1 MKFFYS
7 KLILF
12 GEYTVI
18 TGGDALAMPL
28 KQYRGFWTQS
38 EDRSLQQN
46 LPAFA
51 EYLSEND
58 FPFLN
63 TDEFK
68 NDLAAGWYFE
78 SNIPTGYGGGSSG
91 ALVAGIMKKYGDSAF
106 LRKQSILDLKKIGGK
121 MEGFFHGS
129 SSGTDPL
136 ISFLNQTVHLKKSG
150 SEVLRFSP
158 KRRDDL
164 TFFLLD
170 TKHPRKTTPFV
181 NYFLEK
187 LKEPVFAEKV
197 DELKVLNRLAIA
209 GFLSKKEVML
219 PTHADKLK
227 ESFEKISR
235 LQFDHFQKMI
245 PDYLT
250 EIWQN
255 GLENDVFK
263 LKICGAGGGGF
274 MIGLTSD
281 WKATQQQIIDFPIF
295 KLKI

>member
-28 KQYRGFWTQS
+28 KQYRGFWAQS

-51 EYLSEND
+51 EYLSQND

-63 TDEFK
+63 TNGFK
-68 NDLAAGWYFE
+68 NELAAGWYFE

-106 LRKQSILDLKKIGGK
+106 LRKQSILELKEIGGK

-136 ISFLNQTVHLKKSG
+136 ISFLNQTVHLKKTG
-150 SEVLRFSP
+150 SEVLRLLP
-158 KRRDDL
+158 KRRNDL

-170 TKHPRKTTPFV
+170 TRHPRKTTPFV
-181 NYFLEK
+181 NYFLKK
-187 LKEPVFAEKV
+187 LKEPTFAEKV
-197 DELKVLNRLAIA
+197 KELKQFNQSAIDSYLRNDEQRLID
-209 GFLSKKEVML
+209 F
-219 PTHADKLK
+219 
-227 ESFEKISR
+227 FQKISQT
-235 LQFDHFQKMI
+235 QFDHFLKMI

-250 EIWQN
+250 QTWQN
-255 GLENDVFK
+255 GLEKDVFK

-274 MIGLTSD
+274 MIGLTKD
-281 WKATQQQIIDFPIF
+281 WKETQQQITDFPIL